1 MVRLTQEATGIVLGE
16 GKRELVFGR
25 LSRRLR
31 ALRLASFG
39 EYLDLVE
46 HDDGGEREQFV
57 NALTTNLTA
66 FFREPH
72 HFRMLG
78 GDVLKDM
85 HKRNP
90 TGRFKLWSA
99 GCSTGEEPYS
109 IAMTLADAMGTTGQV
124 RILATDIDSQV
135 LQHASTG
142 VYDAGRITG
151 IPEALQRRWLLKG
164 KGPKAG
170 LVRIR
175 GELREMLKFDQMNL
189 FDPWPIKGPLDA
201 IFCRNTLI
209 YFDKPTQQKLVTRF
223 AGVLRPG
230 GYLFIGHSE
239 SLFRV
244 TEQFRLVEQTLY
256 QRVA

>member
-1 MVRLTQEATGIVLGE
+1 
-16 GKRELVFGR
+16 
-25 LSRRLR
+25 
-31 ALRLASFG
+31 
-39 EYLDLVE
+39 
-46 HDDGGEREQFV
+46 
-57 NALTTNLTA
+57 
-66 FFREPH
+66 
-72 HFRMLG
+72 MLG
-78 GDVLKDM
+78 SDVLADM

-90 TGRFKLWSA
+90 TGRLKLWSA

-109 IAMTLADAMGTTGQV
+109 IAMTLADAMGTTEKA
-124 RILATDIDSQV
+124 RILATDIDSRV
-135 LQHASTG
+135 LQHASTA
-142 VYDAGRITG
+142 VYDAERITG

-164 KGPKAG
+164 NGSKAG
-170 LVRIR
+170 LIRIR
-175 GELREMLKFDQMNL
+175 DDLREMLKFDRLNL